1 MMKMMPGQM
10 SSMMK
15 MDVDLWFLDN
25 MIPHHQG
32 AIDMANMA
40 LKNSE
45 HQEIITLAQ
54 SIITS
59 QQKEIS
65 MMQQWK
71 AAWYPPAQ

>member
-1 MMKMMPGQM
+1 
-10 SSMMK
+10 MK

-45 HQEIITLAQ
+45 RQEIITLAQ
-54 SIITS
+54 SIIIS
-59 QQKEIS
+59 QQKEIN
-65 MMQQWK
+65 MMRQWK
-71 AAWYPPAQ
+71 TAWYPSSQ